1 MIPWSKMP
9 CSCIFKPDGKKS
21 YLCNRCKNLTIHP
34 IPYQTQQSN
43 NLIRKRLESAP
54 VRVGEIRDGSLR
66 PASAENIPKP
76 FCLANKEA
84 DASYINEGD
93 VYHKDDIKQAVQLLK
108 EDIAEE
114 LCRTGF
120 TEDREQNKVIRDISF
135 EIFLKHI
142 DKIFG
147 EALTNG

>member
-1 MIPWSKMP
+1 M
-9 CSCIFKPDGKKS
+9 
-21 YLCNRCKNLTIHP
+21 T
-34 IPYQTQQSN
+34 T
-43 NLIRKRLESAP
+43 
-54 VRVGEIRDGSLR
+54 
-66 PASAENIPKP
+66 PKP
-76 FCLANKEA
+76 FCLANKESKLITKE
-84 DASYINEGD
+84 DNVTTTHY
-93 VYHKDDIKQAVQLLK
+93 VYYDGDIKQAVQLLK

-147 EALTNG
+147 ETLTNG

>member
-21 YLCNRCKNLTIHP
+21 YLCNRCKNLTIYH

-108 EDIAEE
+108 EEVE
-114 LCRTGF
+114 
-120 TEDREQNKVIRDISF
+120 NKKQYDGEVMIITLRQL
-135 EIFLKHI
+135 EILL

-147 EALTNG
+147 EALTK